1 VEVTEIEQ
9 VKGLEFDY
17 VVLVDVDG
25 ASCTGTFVLN
35 GTPAKDPEAEEAIK
49 GRCEFS
55 LAMLVEYARALRGV
69 RESEAFDLKTYAF
82 GM

>member
-1 VEVTEIEQ
+1 MTGFKNNRICWIPDHVIIRG
-9 VKGLEFDY
+9 VKG
-17 VVLVDVDG
+17 
-25 ASCTGTFVLN
+25 VLN